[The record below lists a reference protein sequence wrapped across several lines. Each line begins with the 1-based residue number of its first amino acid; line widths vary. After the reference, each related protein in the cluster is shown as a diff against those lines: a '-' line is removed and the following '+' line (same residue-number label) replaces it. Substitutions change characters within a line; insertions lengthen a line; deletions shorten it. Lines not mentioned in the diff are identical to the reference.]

1 MLPFSVVSII
11 GIVQAKGG
19 AGRSTVA
26 TNLAV
31 GLSASKPTLLLDCDL
46 PQGTSSSWFAARKA
60 RQTTDPLPLSTAGT
74 HFELVRRV
82 QELAQDHRYLVIDAP
97 PRVTEVTRA
106 ILMLAHLCL
115 VPLGDSAPEIWAV
128 RDLLGTVAEAR
139 QRKPDLDARLVWTRY
154 RAQTREARDLSEA
167 VQHELGLPELQTRL
181 GFRVAYSEALGP
193 GALGRGVVGRGR
205 GR

>member
-1 MLPFSVVSII
+1 MLALGVVSII
-11 GIVQAKGG
+11 GVVQAKGG

-60 RQTTDPLPLSTAGT
+60 RQTTDPLHLSTAGT

-82 QELAQDHRYLVIDAP
+82 QELAQDQRYLVIDAP

-106 ILMLAHLCL
+106 LWCSRTCAWCRRATAPRRSGRCRICWERWPRRA
-115 VPLGDSAPEIWAV
+115 SASQTSTRGSSGRATGP
-128 RDLLGTVAEAR
+128 RRAR
-139 QRKPDLDARLVWTRY
+139 
-154 RAQTREARDLSEA
+154 RAT
-167 VQHELGLPELQTRL
+167 
-181 GFRVAYSEALGP
+181 
-193 GALGRGVVGRGR
+193 
-205 GR
+205 